1 VLLHKKCFNTLKV
14 SLKRGE
20 TMQSEMKIQV
30 AFPDDSAP
38 YIGMMRR
45 DGKSVVVVSKRVRGT
60 FAKNT

>member
-1 VLLHKKCFNTLKV
+1 
-14 SLKRGE
+14 
-20 TMQSEMKIQV
+20 MQSEMKIQV